1 MYERREREMVK
12 HRNGS
17 CRDPGGAMQQA
28 RGKCNKCGGGDG
40 GGGGGGE
47 GVREVVFWM
56 LLETPPPPPPSPSPP
71 PPFPVP
77 LPFRVPSSATERKT
91 RKKGENTFHRCLNK
105 WKEGRGEERQRQ
117 REGKV
122 DVGKHSRRQR
132 CVHTVVEILA
142 AVWQQQQVIIPRP
155 PCLSLLSPPLTSP
168 LSSCLSTHSFLPSP
182 LPFYFFIS

>member
-56 LLETPPPPPPSPSPP
+56 LLETPPPPPH
-71 PPFPVP
+71 
-77 LPFRVPSSATERKT
+77 L
-91 RKKGENTFHRCLNK
+91 
-105 WKEGRGEERQRQ
+105 
-117 REGKV
+117 
-122 DVGKHSRRQR
+122 
-132 CVHTVVEILA
+132 
-142 AVWQQQQVIIPRP
+142 
-155 PCLSLLSPPLTSP
+155 PLTSLP
-168 LSSCLSTHSFLPSP
+168 RPSP
-182 LPFYFFIS
+182 LPRPLLGHGKKNEEEGREYLSQMFK